1 MVAMKMHNKF
11 IFYYHVF
18 WLFIVVV
25 DADIIDS
32 INANS
37 APVFFRWSAGFE
49 RNFQAIRCATDQ
61 SSEDPFNRLVDVYP
75 EMQSLYQKP
84 KNFYSA
90 IVHALAI
97 PAVIPQLQS
106 SLAKH
111 LLAKSFEKIADVH
124 LVPSESSK
132 KWIWMGLKRRHKM
145 Y

>member
-1 MVAMKMHNKF
+1 MVVMNMHNKF
-11 IFYYHVF
+11 NCYYHVF

-25 DADIIDS
+25 DANIIDS

-61 SSEDPFNRLVDVYP
+61 SSEDPFNRLVEVYP
-75 EMQSLYQKP
+75 EMQSLYQKL

-97 PAVIPQLQS
+97 PAVLPQLQS

-111 LLAKSFEKIADVH
+111 LLTKSFEKIAAVDRMS
-124 LVPSESSK
+124 SESFK
-132 KWIWMGLKRRHKM
+132 KWIWIDLKRRHKM